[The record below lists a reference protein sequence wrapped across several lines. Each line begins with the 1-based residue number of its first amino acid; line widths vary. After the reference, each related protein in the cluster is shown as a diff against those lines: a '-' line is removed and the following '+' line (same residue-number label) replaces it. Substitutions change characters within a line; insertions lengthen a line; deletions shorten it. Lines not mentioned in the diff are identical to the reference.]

1 MTPEEKKLY
10 ALMAVAEQQQNLVNQ
25 AVKELQ
31 ITEERIQK
39 VIAGQTHST
48 VSKSLNTGL
57 QEGTAELIKTAKALG
72 HLKNSIEST
81 SDQFSWK
88 IITIIL
94 GIFAIL
100 MLGIIW
106 LFSVYI
112 KPLEN
117 IPQIESLR
125 QQGIH
130 FDIGSCT
137 VGEESITSPS
147 FSITSCTKT
156 WNKSF
161 FHKPLYYLIESSCIA
176 YIKLL

>member
-1 MTPEEKKLY
+1 MTPDEKKLY

-39 VIAGQTHST
+39 VIAGQTHHT

-72 HLKNSIEST
+72 RLNNSIELA

-112 KPLEN
+112 KPLGN

-125 QQGIH
+125 QQGIQ
-130 FDIGSCT
+130 FDIGSCK
-137 VGEESITSPS
+137 VNGES
-147 FSITSCTKT
+147 KT
-156 WNKSF
+156 CVRVMKEQCGYGNDKDF
-161 FHKPLYYLIESSCIA
+161 CVIDPK
-176 YIKLL
+176 

>member
-1 MTPEEKKLY
+1 MTPDEKKLY

-31 ITEERIQK
+31 ITEERIEK

-48 VSKSLNTGL
+48 ISKSLNTGL
-57 QEGTAELIKTAKALG
+57 QEGTAELISSAKALG
-72 HLKNSIEST
+72 RLKNSIESA

-88 IITIIL
+88 LITIIL

-117 IPQIESLR
+117 ISNIESLR
-125 QQGIH
+125 QDGIQ
-130 FDIGSCT
+130 FDIKNCT
-137 VGEESITSPS
+137 VGEES
-147 FSITSCTKT
+147 KT
-156 WNKSF
+156 CVRVMKD
-161 FHKPLYYLIESSCIA
+161 LCGYGESKDFCVIDP
-176 YIKLL
+176 K

>member
-1 MTPEEKKLY
+1 MTPDEKKLY

-72 HLKNSIEST
+72 RLNNSIESA

-88 IITIIL
+88 LIAIVL

-100 MLGIIW
+100 MLAMTW

-112 KPLEN
+112 KPLGN

-125 QQGIH
+125 QQGIQ
-130 FDIGSCT
+130 FDIGSCK
-137 VGEESITSPS
+137 VNGES
-147 FSITSCTKT
+147 KT
-156 WNKSF
+156 CVRVMKEQCGYGK
-161 FHKPLYYLIESSCIA
+161 HGDLCVIDPK
-176 YIKLL
+176 

>member
-1 MTPEEKKLY
+1 
-10 ALMAVAEQQQNLVNQ
+10 MAVAEQQQNLVNQ

-72 HLKNSIEST
+72 RLNNSIESA

-88 IITIIL
+88 LIVIVL

-117 IPQIESLR
+117 ISKIESLR
-125 QQGIH
+125 QDGIQL
-130 FDIGSCT
+130 DIRSCN
-137 VGEESITSPS
+137 VEGES
-147 FSITSCTKT
+147 KT
-156 WNKSF
+156 CVRVMKEQCGYGNDKDF
-161 FHKPLYYLIESSCIA
+161 CVIDPK
-176 YIKLL
+176 

>member
-1 MTPEEKKLY
+1 MTPDEKKLY

-39 VIAGQTHST
+39 VIAGETHST

-57 QEGTAELIKTAKALG
+57 QEGTAELISSAKALG
-72 HLKNSIEST
+72 RLKSSIEAAN
-81 SDQFSWK
+81 DQFSWK
-88 IITIIL
+88 LIAIVL

-117 IPQIESLR
+117 ISKIESLR
-125 QQGIH
+125 QDGIQL
-130 FDIGSCT
+130 DIQSCN
-137 VGEESITSPS
+137 VEGES
-147 FSITSCTKT
+147 KT
-156 WNKSF
+156 CVRVMKEQCNYGKYGD
-161 FHKPLYYLIESSCIA
+161 LCI
-176 YIKLL
+176 IDPK

>member
-1 MTPEEKKLY
+1 MTTDEKKLY

-72 HLKNSIEST
+72 RLNNSIESA

-88 IITIIL
+88 LIAIVL

-100 MLGIIW
+100 MLAMTW

-112 KPLEN
+112 KPLGN

-125 QQGIH
+125 QQGIQ
-130 FDIGSCT
+130 FDIGSCK
-137 VGEESITSPS
+137 VNGES
-147 FSITSCTKT
+147 KT
-156 WNKSF
+156 CVRVMKEQCGYGNDKDF
-161 FHKPLYYLIESSCIA
+161 CVIDPK
-176 YIKLL
+176 

>member
-1 MTPEEKKLY
+1 MTPDEKKLY

-57 QEGTAELIKTAKALG
+57 QEGTSELIKTAKALG
-72 HLKNSIEST
+72 RLNNSIESA

-88 IITIIL
+88 LIAIVL

-100 MLGIIW
+100 MLAMTW

-112 KPLEN
+112 RPLGN

-125 QQGIH
+125 QQGIQ
-130 FDIGSCT
+130 FDIGSCK
-137 VGEESITSPS
+137 VNGES
-147 FSITSCTKT
+147 KT
-156 WNKSF
+156 CVRVMKEQCGYGNDKDF
-161 FHKPLYYLIESSCIA
+161 CVIDPK
-176 YIKLL
+176 

>member
-1 MTPEEKKLY
+1 MTPDEKKLY

-72 HLKNSIEST
+72 SLKNSIESA
-81 SDQFSWK
+81 SYEFSWK
-88 IITIIL
+88 IITIVL

-106 LFSVYI
+106 LFAVYI

-117 IPQIESLR
+117 ISKIESLR
-125 QQGIH
+125 ADGIQL
-130 FDIGSCT
+130 DIQSCR
-137 VGEESITSPS
+137 VGEES
-147 FSITSCTKT
+147 
-156 WNKSF
+156 
-161 FHKPLYYLIESSCIA
+161 KPCVRIMKDQCNYSKNNDLCVIDP
-176 YIKLL
+176 K

>member
-1 MTPEEKKLY
+1 MTPDEKKLY
-10 ALMAVAEQQQNLVNQ
+10 ALMAVAEQQQNLVSQ

-39 VIAGQTHST
+39 VIAGETHST

-72 HLKNSIEST
+72 RLNNSIESA

-88 IITIIL
+88 LIAIVL

-125 QQGIH
+125 QQGIQ
-130 FDIGSCT
+130 FDIGSCK
-137 VGEESITSPS
+137 VDGES
-147 FSITSCTKT
+147 KT
-156 WNKSF
+156 CVRVMKEQCGYGNDKDF
-161 FHKPLYYLIESSCIA
+161 CVIDPK
-176 YIKLL
+176 

>member
-1 MTPEEKKLY
+1 MTPDEKKLY

-39 VIAGQTHST
+39 IIAGQTHST

-72 HLKNSIEST
+72 RLKNSIESA

-88 IITIIL
+88 LIVIVL

-117 IPQIESLR
+117 ISKIESLR
-125 QQGIH
+125 EAGIQL
-130 FDIGSCT
+130 DIQSCR
-137 VGEESITSPS
+137 VGEES
-147 FSITSCTKT
+147 
-156 WNKSF
+156 
-161 FHKPLYYLIESSCIA
+161 KPCVRVMKDQCNYSKNHDLCVIDP
-176 YIKLL
+176 K

>member
-1 MTPEEKKLY
+1 MTPDEKKLY

-72 HLKNSIEST
+72 RLNNSI
-81 SDQFSWK
+81 DFVIHQWSWK
-88 IITIIL
+88 LIAIVL
-94 GIFAIL
+94 GAFTIL
-100 MLGIIW
+100 MLAMTW
-106 LFSVYI
+106 LFVVYI
-112 KPLEN
+112 KPLGN

-125 QQGIH
+125 QQGIQ
-130 FDIGSCT
+130 FDIGSCKID
-137 VGEESITSPS
+137 GES
-147 FSITSCTKT
+147 KT
-156 WNKSF
+156 CVRVMKKHCGYGKNADFCVIDPK
-161 FHKPLYYLIESSCIA
+161 
-176 YIKLL
+176 

>member
-72 HLKNSIEST
+72 SLKNSIESA
-81 SDQFSWK
+81 SYEFSWK
-88 IITIIL
+88 LIVIVL

-100 MLGIIW
+100 MLAMTW
-106 LFSVYI
+106 LFVVYI
-112 KPLEN
+112 KPLGN

-125 QQGIH
+125 QQGIQ
-130 FDIGSCT
+130 FDIGSCK
-137 VGEESITSPS
+137 VEGES
-147 FSITSCTKT
+147 KT
-156 WNKSF
+156 CVRVMKKQCGYGKNGDFCVIDPK
-161 FHKPLYYLIESSCIA
+161 
-176 YIKLL
+176 

>member
-1 MTPEEKKLY
+1 MTPDEKKLY

-57 QEGTAELIKTAKALG
+57 EEGTAELIKTAKALG
-72 HLKNSIEST
+72 RLNNSIESA

-88 IITIIL
+88 LIAIVL
-94 GIFAIL
+94 GIFAIM

-125 QQGIH
+125 QQGIQ
-130 FDIGSCT
+130 FDIGSCK
-137 VGEESITSPS
+137 VDGES
-147 FSITSCTKT
+147 KT
-156 WNKSF
+156 CVRVMKEQCGYGKSGDF
-161 FHKPLYYLIESSCIA
+161 CVIDPK
-176 YIKLL
+176 

>member
-1 MTPEEKKLY
+1 MTPDEKKLY

-72 HLKNSIEST
+72 RLNNSIESA

-88 IITIIL
+88 LITIIL

-117 IPQIESLR
+117 ISNIESLR
-125 QQGIH
+125 QDGIQ
-130 FDIGSCT
+130 FDIKNCT
-137 VGEESITSPS
+137 VGEES
-147 FSITSCTKT
+147 KT
-156 WNKSF
+156 CVRVMKD
-161 FHKPLYYLIESSCIA
+161 LCGYGESKDFCVIDP
-176 YIKLL
+176 K

>member
-1 MTPEEKKLY
+1 MTPDEKKLY

-31 ITEERIQK
+31 ITKEHIQST
-39 VIAGQTHST
+39 IAGQTHHT

-72 HLKNSIEST
+72 RLNNSIESA
-81 SDQFSWK
+81 SDQLSWK
-88 IITIIL
+88 LITIVL

-100 MLGIIW
+100 ILAMTW

-112 KPLEN
+112 KPLGN

-125 QQGIH
+125 QQGIQ

-137 VGEESITSPS
+137 VGEES
-147 FSITSCTKT
+147 
-156 WNKSF
+156 
-161 FHKPLYYLIESSCIA
+161 KPCVRVMKKQCGYGKNGDFCVIDP
-176 YIKLL
+176 K

>member
-1 MTPEEKKLY
+1 
-10 ALMAVAEQQQNLVNQ
+10 
-25 AVKELQ
+25 
-31 ITEERIQK
+31 
-39 VIAGQTHST
+39 
-48 VSKSLNTGL
+48 
-57 QEGTAELIKTAKALG
+57 
-72 HLKNSIEST
+72 
-81 SDQFSWK
+81 FSWK

-125 QQGIH
+125 QQGIQ

-137 VGEESITSPS
+137 VGEES
-147 FSITSCTKT
+147 
-156 WNKSF
+156 
-161 FHKPLYYLIESSCIA
+161 KPCVRVMKKQCGYGKNGDFCVIDP
-176 YIKLL
+176 K

>member
-1 MTPEEKKLY
+1 MTPDEKKLY

-72 HLKNSIEST
+72 RLNNSIESA
-81 SDQFSWK
+81 SDQLSWK
-88 IITIIL
+88 LIAIVL

-100 MLGIIW
+100 ILAMTW

-112 KPLEN
+112 KPLGN

-125 QQGIH
+125 QQGIQ
-130 FDIGSCT
+130 FDIGSCK
-137 VGEESITSPS
+137 VDGES
-147 FSITSCTKT
+147 KT
-156 WNKSF
+156 CVRVMKKHCGYGKNADYCVIDPK
-161 FHKPLYYLIESSCIA
+161 
-176 YIKLL
+176 

>member
-1 MTPEEKKLY
+1 MTPDEKKLY

-72 HLKNSIEST
+72 RLNNSIESA
-81 SDQFSWK
+81 SDQLSWK
-88 IITIIL
+88 LITIVL

-100 MLGIIW
+100 ILAMTW

-112 KPLEN
+112 KPLGN

-125 QQGIH
+125 QQGIQ
-130 FDIGSCT
+130 FDIGSCK
-137 VGEESITSPS
+137 VDGES
-147 FSITSCTKT
+147 KT
-156 WNKSF
+156 CVRVMKEQCGYGNDKDF
-161 FHKPLYYLIESSCIA
+161 CVIDPK
-176 YIKLL
+176 

>member
-1 MTPEEKKLY
+1 MTPDEKMLY

-39 VIAGQTHST
+39 VIAGQTHNT

-72 HLKNSIEST
+72 RLNNSIESA

-88 IITIIL
+88 LIAIVL

-100 MLGIIW
+100 MLAMTW
-106 LFSVYI
+106 LFIVYI
-112 KPLEN
+112 KPLGN

-125 QQGIH
+125 QQGIQ
-130 FDIGSCT
+130 FDIGSCK
-137 VGEESITSPS
+137 VDGES
-147 FSITSCTKT
+147 KT
-156 WNKSF
+156 CVRVMKKHCGYGKNADYCVIDPK
-161 FHKPLYYLIESSCIA
+161 
-176 YIKLL
+176 

>member
-1 MTPEEKKLY
+1 MTPDEKKLY

-57 QEGTAELIKTAKALG
+57 QEGTSELIKTAKALG
-72 HLKNSIEST
+72 RLNNSIESA

-88 IITIIL
+88 IITIVL

-106 LFSVYI
+106 LFAVYI

-117 IPQIESLR
+117 ISKIESLER
-125 QQGIH
+125 M
-130 FDIGSCT
+130 
-137 VGEESITSPS
+137 V
-147 FSITSCTKT
+147 FSLR
-156 WNKSF
+156 F
-161 FHKPLYYLIESSCIA
+161 EVV
-176 YIKLL
+176 LLEKNLNHVCV

>member
-1 MTPEEKKLY
+1 MTPDEKKLY

-72 HLKNSIEST
+72 RLNNSIESA

-88 IITIIL
+88 LIAIVL

-100 MLGIIW
+100 MLAMTW

-112 KPLEN
+112 KPLGN

-125 QQGIH
+125 QQGIQ
-130 FDIGSCT
+130 FDIGSCK
-137 VGEESITSPS
+137 VNGES
-147 FSITSCTKT
+147 KT
-156 WNKSF
+156 CVRVMKEQCGYGNDKDF
-161 FHKPLYYLIESSCIA
+161 CVIDPK
-176 YIKLL
+176 

>member
-1 MTPEEKKLY
+1 MTKKKKKLY

-39 VIAGQTHST
+39 VIAGQTHHT

-72 HLKNSIEST
+72 RLNNSIELA

-88 IITIIL
+88 LIAIVL

-100 MLGIIW
+100 MLAMTW

-112 KPLEN
+112 KPLGN

-125 QQGIH
+125 QQGIQ
-130 FDIGSCT
+130 FDIGSCK
-137 VGEESITSPS
+137 VNGES
-147 FSITSCTKT
+147 KT
-156 WNKSF
+156 CVRVMKEQCGYGNDKDF
-161 FHKPLYYLIESSCIA
+161 CVIDPK
-176 YIKLL
+176 

>member
-1 MTPEEKKLY
+1 MTPDEKKLY

-25 AVKELQ
+25 AVQELQ

-39 VIAGQTHST
+39 VIAGQTHHT

-72 HLKNSIEST
+72 RLNNSIELA

-88 IITIIL
+88 LIAIVL

-100 MLGIIW
+100 MLAMTW

-112 KPLEN
+112 KPLGN

-125 QQGIH
+125 QQGIQ
-130 FDIGSCT
+130 FDIGSCK
-137 VGEESITSPS
+137 VNGES
-147 FSITSCTKT
+147 KT
-156 WNKSF
+156 CVRVMKEQCGYGNDKDF
-161 FHKPLYYLIESSCIA
+161 CVIDPK
-176 YIKLL
+176 

>member
-1 MTPEEKKLY
+1 MTPDEKKLY

-39 VIAGQTHST
+39 VIAGQTHHT

-72 HLKNSIEST
+72 RLNNSIELA

-88 IITIIL
+88 LIAIVL

-112 KPLEN
+112 KPLGN

-125 QQGIH
+125 QQGIQ
-130 FDIGSCT
+130 FDIGSCK
-137 VGEESITSPS
+137 VNGES
-147 FSITSCTKT
+147 KT
-156 WNKSF
+156 CVRVMKEQCGYGNDKDF
-161 FHKPLYYLIESSCIA
+161 CVIDPK
-176 YIKLL
+176 

>member
-1 MTPEEKKLY
+1 MTPDEKKLY
-10 ALMAVAEQQQNLVNQ
+10 ALMAVAEQQQNLLNQ

-39 VIAGQTHST
+39 VIAGQTHHT

-72 HLKNSIEST
+72 RLNNSIELA

-88 IITIIL
+88 LIAIVL

-100 MLGIIW
+100 MLAMTW

-112 KPLEN
+112 KPLGN

-125 QQGIH
+125 QQGIQ
-130 FDIGSCT
+130 FDIGSCK
-137 VGEESITSPS
+137 VNGES
-147 FSITSCTKT
+147 KT
-156 WNKSF
+156 CVRVMKEQCGYGNDKDF
-161 FHKPLYYLIESSCIA
+161 CVIDPK
-176 YIKLL
+176 